1 MSSEISETYFRNQLK
16 KTIKIKQMKK
26 QFLFTAVI
34 ISGILFSC
42 TKEKIET
49 SQSAPLESTTVAKSS
64 VESIG
69 QMSIP
74 PINLGLVGRFE
85 FDGNLADKTSNL
97 PAGTSTGRGGAAYT
111 TSRNGSGTSLYLS
124 GTYGI
129 NLKDVPTQTN
139 GSIAVWVKSFN
150 IPDYRAFIGKSGSG
164 IFFAQ
169 SVSTYYGGVSIDA
182 LGGSAP
188 AIYGIASDYKW
199 HHLAVTYDGSNI
211 RAYGDG
217 VLKQT
222 IPFAGSFAQ
231 YLATYY
237 LGYTPG
243 VTGFWKGCLDDL
255 RFYNRTL
262 SSSEIQSLATL

>member
-1 MSSEISETYFRNQLK
+1 
-16 KTIKIKQMKK
+16 MKK

-34 ISGILFSC
+34 ISGVLFSC

-49 SQSAPLESTTVAKSS
+49 SQSQTLESATVAQSS
-64 VESIG
+64 VENIG
-69 QMSIP
+69 QMSVP
-74 PINLGLVGRFE
+74 RINLDPVGRFE
-85 FDGNLADKTSNL
+85 FDGNLQDKTGNL
-97 PAGTSTGRGGAAYT
+97 PNGISNGGQPVSYT
-111 TSRNGSGTSLYLS
+111 TSRNGTGASLYLS

-129 NLKDVPTQTN
+129 NLNSVPTQTK
-139 GSIAVWVKSFN
+139 GSIAVWVKSSST
-150 IPDYRAFIGKSGSG
+150 PDYRSFIGKSGSG

-169 SVSTYYGGVSIDA
+169 SVNTYYGGVSIDA

-243 VTGFWKGCLDDL
+243 VAGFWKGCLDDL

-262 SSSEIQSLATL
+262 SSSEVQSLATL

>member
-1 MSSEISETYFRNQLK
+1 
-16 KTIKIKQMKK
+16 MKK
-26 QFLFTAVI
+26 QILFTAVI
-34 ISGILFSC
+34 ISGILISC
-42 TKEKIET
+42 SKEKIET
-49 SQSAPLESTTVAKSS
+49 SQNGLQSLESMTVANSS
-64 VESIG
+64 AENTG

-85 FDGNLADKTSNL
+85 FDANLADKTGNL
-97 PAGTSTGRGGAAYT
+97 PNGTLNGAAAASYT
-111 TSRNGSGTSLYLS
+111 TSRNGSGASLYLS

-129 NLKDVPTQTN
+129 NLKDVPTQTK

-169 SVSTYYGGVSIDA
+169 TVSTYYGGVSIDA

-188 AIYGIASDYKW
+188 SIYGIASDYKW

-217 VLKQT
+217 ILKQT
-222 IPFAGSFAQ
+222 IPFAGSFTQ

-237 LGYTPG
+237 LGYSPG
-243 VTGFWKGCLDDL
+243 VAGFWKGCLDDL
-255 RFYNRTL
+255 RFYNRTI
-262 SSSEIQSLATL
+262 SSSEIQSMASL